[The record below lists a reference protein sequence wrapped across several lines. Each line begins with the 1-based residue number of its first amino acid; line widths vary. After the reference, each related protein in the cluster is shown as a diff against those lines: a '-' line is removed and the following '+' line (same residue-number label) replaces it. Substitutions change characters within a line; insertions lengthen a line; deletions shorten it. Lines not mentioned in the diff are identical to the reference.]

1 MQQIHTLLPISDAVC
16 SNARKVD
23 SSSYC
28 TSDLYSYVDEYPA
41 NDGDTTYVRGTG
53 SAYVGFGL
61 QDPTPIG
68 IGWIQYVRLVA
79 VMRSSSGTYNIT
91 PRLGVYIGGNWYLS
105 PEFRIGTSYTAIS
118 HYFTKNPATGTT
130 WTWSDVNNLVAGVK
144 PLGYSGVNGYLTQ
157 FYVEVSE
164 GNELLF
170 PRGVSENEGVT
181 VYPSGASADNCVNEY
196 LNHDGDNSYVESP
209 SGKHVGFSL
218 TNIGTWSSWRIT
230 NVQWVGVV
238 RISYGSGYTVVVPY
252 LKIGG
257 TRYYASGIAPPS
269 SYAQYTR
276 DWATNPATGA
286 DWTWSDIANLVA
298 GAKLGYG
305 EAKGR
310 MTQMYLQLSVLPVG
324 GTQVIIL

>member
-1 MQQIHTLLPISDAVC
+1 MAESTPNCPA
-16 SNARKVD
+16 
-23 SSSYC
+23 
-28 TSDLYSYVDEYPA
+28 DLWSYVDEYPT
-41 NDGDTTYVRGTG
+41 NDGDTTYIRGVEG
-53 SAYVGFGL
+53 SYVAFGL
-61 QDPTPIG
+61 SDPVQLG
-68 IGWIQYVRLVA
+68 IGWVHYVRLVA

-105 PEFRIGTSYTAIS
+105 PEFSIGTSYTAIS
-118 HYFTKNPATGTT
+118 HYFTKNPATGTE
-130 WTWSDVNNLVAGVK
+130 WTWSDVTNLAAGVYN
-144 PLGYSGVNGYLTQ
+144 LGYGEVYGRLTQ
-157 FYVEVSE
+157 FYVEVCE
-164 GNELLF
+164 GNELLL

-196 LNHDGDNSYVESP
+196 PNHDGDNSYVESP
-209 SGKHVGFSL
+209 LGKHVGFSL
-218 TNIGTWSSWRIT
+218 TNIGTGSPWRIT

-238 RISYGSGYTVVVPY
+238 RTSSGSGYTVVVPY